1 MRRAALIA
9 FLILAS
15 CSGDSQTSET
25 EAPAPT
31 LTTLAPA
38 NTLAP
43 TTTTTTEP
51 ANTTTT
57 STTTTTTTLPANA
70 AAAFG
75 LTQIVFGEGGFVVIT
90 NWGNGTGTLLGYW
103 LCQDLSY
110 MALPDINLAPGEQA
124 VVGLSKSPPPDLA
137 GMTATV
143 DLGPAIGVLALDS
156 GEVAL
161 YDAAAFDEAEHI
173 VAYVEWG
180 EGSHSRS
187 VLAVE
192 AGVWEEGAVAVFD
205 DAPSISSGVYPATS
219 NLSWF
224 ADIGG

>member
-1 MRRAALIA
+1 MRRAALIT

-25 EAPAPT
+25 EAPAPA

-38 NTLAP
+38 TTLAP

-51 ANTTTT
+51 ATTTTT
-57 STTTTTTTLPANA
+57 STTTTTTLPANA

-75 LTQIVFGEGGFVVIT
+75 LTQVVFGEGGFVVIT
-90 NWGNGTGTLLGYW
+90 NWGTDTGSLLGYW

-110 MALPDINLAPGEQA
+110 MSLPDINLAPGEQA

-180 EGSHSRS
+180 EGEHSRS

-192 AGVWEEGAVAVFD
+192 AGMWEGGAVAVFD
-205 DAPSISSGVYPATS
+205 DAPSISSGVYPAAN
-219 NLSWF
+219 NLSWS